1 MNNVALYYNILF
13 IFALQSFGFLY
24 VTSFTS
30 QQRPPRFWQRRHSMV
45 TMQANKQSIGES
57 NENIESVYI
66 KAKIDYSAAN
76 EYIHSHYNISQYF
89 EHDCCIEEIHDGR
102 RIQSLYC
109 NEREM
114 LKDTGLAIV
123 NSPISIIDWTKK
135 DSIQKHYLPE
145 LERVVN
151 KLFPENIT
159 HLTFWNPMM
168 RGESLSIPNNSGQ
181 SGEKHN
187 NNNLHTPTAN
197 IAPLVHIDTDIGA
210 HENIEEVLEIIE
222 NNRIPFDSTS
232 TYSSGYVVKDIAK
245 AIVSGRQRFAI
256 VNFWR
261 NVSEEPI
268 TRAPLAIYS
277 PRYDG
282 CAVFPDAAPTF
293 VESKWYMYP
302 EAMRDEV
309 ILFYQ
314 YDRDRNQPSDLW
326 HCAIEFEVEAT
337 ESTLRRSF
345 DIRAFILFDSKVS
358 NNNDRYAPG
367 RTRPILSFEE
377 SGCFCDDQAAKRMSE

>member
-1 MNNVALYYNILF
+1 
-13 IFALQSFGFLY
+13 
-24 VTSFTS
+24 
-30 QQRPPRFWQRRHSMV
+30 MV
-45 TMQANKQSIGES
+45 TMRS
-57 NENIESVYI
+57 I
-66 KAKIDYSAAN
+66 KARIDYSAAN

-89 EHDCCIEEIHDGR
+89 EHDFCIEEIHDGR

-114 LKDTGLAIV
+114 LKDNGLAIV

-159 HLTFWNPMM
+159 HLIFWNPMM

-181 SGEKHN
+181 GNHN
-187 NNNLHTPTAN
+187 NNNLQTPTAN
-197 IAPLVHIDTDIGA
+197 IVPLVHIDTDIGA
-210 HENIEEVLEIIE
+210 HENIEEVLAIIE
-222 NNRIPFDSTS
+222 NNRIPFDST
-232 TYSSGYVVKDIAK
+232 TTHSSSYVGVKDIAK

-261 NVSEEPI
+261 NIGEGPI

-277 PRYDG
+277 PKYDG
-282 CAVFPDAAPTF
+282 CAVFPDAVPTF
-293 VESKWYMYP
+293 VESKWYMFP

-314 YDRDRNQPSDLW
+314 YDRDRSQPSDLW
-326 HCAIEFEVEAT
+326 HCAIELEVEAT

-345 DIRAFILFDSKVS
+345 DIRAFILFDSEVS
-358 NNNDRYAPG
+358 NSNDRYAPG
-367 RTRPILSFEE
+367 RTRPILSFEQ
-377 SGCFCDDQAAKRMSE
+377 SGCFCDEQAAKRMSET

>member
-1 MNNVALYYNILF
+1 MKNVALYYNIFF
-13 IFALQSFGFLY
+13 IFAVQRFGFFC
-24 VTSFTS
+24 VKSFTS
-30 QQRPPRFWQRRHSMV
+30 QQLSLSFYWQRRHSTVRM
-45 TMQANKQSIGES
+45 MQADKTIGES
-57 NENIESVYI
+57 SKNI

-76 EYIHSHYNISQYF
+76 EYIHSHYNVSQYF
-89 EHDCCIEEIHDGR
+89 ERDCCIEEIHDGR
-102 RIQSLYC
+102 RIQSLHC

-114 LKDTGLAIV
+114 LKDNGLAIV

-151 KLFPENIT
+151 KLFPEKIM
-159 HLTFWNPMM
+159 HLTFWNPML
-168 RGESLSIPNNSGQ
+168 RGESLSIPNNSVHGNQ
-181 SGEKHN
+181 Y
-187 NNNLHTPTAN
+187 NNNLRTPTAN
-197 IAPLVHIDTDIGA
+197 IAPHVHIDTDIGA
-210 HENIEEVLEIIE
+210 HENIEEVLAIIE
-222 NNRIPFDSTS
+222 NNRIPFDST
-232 TYSSGYVVKDIAK
+232 TTHPSGYVVKDIVK

-261 NVSEEPI
+261 NISEEPI

-282 CAVFPDAAPTF
+282 CAVFPDAVPTF
-293 VESKWYMYP
+293 VESKWYMFP

-314 YDRDRNQPSDLW
+314 YDRDRSQPSDLW
-326 HCAIEFEVEAT
+326 HCAIELEVEAT
-337 ESTLRRSF
+337 ASTLRRSF
-345 DIRAFILFDSKVS
+345 DIRAFILFDSEVS
-358 NNNDRYAPG
+358 ISNDRYTPG

-377 SGCFCDDQAAKRMSE
+377 SGCFCDEQTAKRMSE